1 MTDEKLT
8 TVQIDVET
16 RDKLKVLA
24 KAFERTQAG
33 QLRWMVNV
41 EFEKCDKVKLL
52 PATTPTKKNKTLP
65 KVIEQ
70 RRGG

>member
-1 MTDEKLT
+1 MADEKLT

-33 QLRWMVNV
+33 QLRWMVNM
-41 EFEKCDKVKLL
+41 EFEKWDKVKLL
-52 PATTPTKKNKTLP
+52 PANVTKAKREAAKT
-65 KVIEQ
+65 K
-70 RRGG
+70 